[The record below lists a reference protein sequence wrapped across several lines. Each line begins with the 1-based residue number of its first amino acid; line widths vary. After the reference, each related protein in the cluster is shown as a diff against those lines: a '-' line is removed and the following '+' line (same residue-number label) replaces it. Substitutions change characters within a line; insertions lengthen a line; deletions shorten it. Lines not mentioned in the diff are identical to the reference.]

1 VIRKASEQDKTAL
14 REIWSAAFK
23 DPPVYADF
31 VTQYCLKLGSVLYDD
46 QGRSFITLFPLTLIK
61 EGKVLL
67 NGFYLYGLATHPSQ
81 QGKGFGSRLLSRAV
95 ENTSFCL
102 LYPAT
107 SELQIFYHKRG
118 FTTPVRIPEP
128 VIQNKTVPGVTAI
141 NPKVL
146 YGQYLKDAR
155 KQKFVFLWP
164 EPMFHFALEECLFRK
179 GFVIPPWFCY
189 PEEGQVLYK
198 PYAHVKELLVD
209 SYLQGWGFFKD
220 KVPGLETEESI
231 FYLPLD

>member
-1 VIRKASEQDKTAL
+1 M
-14 REIWSAAFK
+14 
-23 DPPVYADF
+23 
-31 VTQYCLKLGSVLYDD
+31 
-46 QGRSFITLFPLTLIK
+46 
-61 EGKVLL
+61 
-67 NGFYLYGLATHPSQ
+67 
-81 QGKGFGSRLLSRAV
+81 
-95 ENTSFCL
+95 
-102 LYPAT
+102 
-107 SELQIFYHKRG
+107 
-118 FTTPVRIPEP
+118 
-128 VIQNKTVPGVTAI
+128 PG
-141 NPKVL
+141 
-146 YGQYLKDAR
+146 Q
-155 KQKFVFLWP
+155 QKFVFLWP